1 MSNVTNPAPKGRT
14 GIFVFFI
21 FLVLSVVFL
30 LLETNSGSAEEISYS
45 DFMTKV
51 IDKEI
56 TQVCISDN
64 QEISGYF
71 TSSNNRPVRFT
82 TVIPYFDATLIDFLE
97 ENDVVVVGE
106 KSSVGIFY
114 YIERFLPWLM
124 FIFIFLFIAKQNSA
138 QNNRGFQFGKS
149 PARLYEPKLNCV
161 TFKDVA
167 GQVEAKEELA
177 EVVDYLKNPDKYTS
191 MGAKI
196 PKGVLLVGNPGTGKT
211 LLARA
216 VAGESGVPF
225 LHISGSDFVEMFV
238 GVGASR
244 VRDLF
249 EQGRKMSPCIIFIDE
264 IDAVGRAR
272 GAGLGGGHDEREQTL
287 NQLLV
292 EMDGFENKSGVIVLA
307 ATNRPDVLDA
317 ALLRPGRFDRQVTVS
332 LPDIK
337 EREAILKVHADKIKT
352 DDSVDLSKLARGT
365 PGMSGADLSN
375 ILNEAALFASRKN
388 LKAVTSVEVEEARD
402 KVLMGTAR
410 NSVVMPENEKLMTAY
425 HEAGHALQ
433 YYFLKNADPLHKV
446 TIIPRG
452 RALGVT
458 IGLPEED
465 TYCHTRE
472 WLLDRLVIF
481 YGGYTAEQIIY
492 GTTTTGTSNDI
503 QRATEIA
510 RRMVCEWGMSD
521 SIGAVSFGQEEEPIF
536 MGRDIARH
544 KSFSEE
550 TASKIDF
557 AVKEILDS
565 AKQQAYDNLNQHKN
579 LLDTLAKALVENET
593 LSDEEIRALPGFE
606 EICK

>member
-1 MSNVTNPAPKGRT
+1 MSNLNNPAPKGRS
-14 GIFVFFI
+14 GLLIFFVLLVISFI
-21 FLVLSVVFL
+21 FLTF
-30 LLETNSGSAEEISYS
+30 ETANGSGENISYS
-45 DFMTKV
+45 EFLSLVESKKIV
-51 IDKEI
+51 E
-56 TQVCISDN
+56 VYISDN

-71 TSSNNRPVRFT
+71 ASGNNRGVKFT
-82 TVIPYFDATLIDFLE
+82 TIIPYFDASLINFLE

-106 KSSVGIFY
+106 KSSVGVFY

-124 FIFIFLFIAKQNSA
+124 LIFIFFFIAKQNSA

-149 PARLYEPKLNCV
+149 PARLFEPKANCV

-177 EVVDYLKNPDKYTS
+177 EIVDYLKNPEKYTE

-249 EQGRKMSPCIIFIDE
+249 EQGRKISPCIIFIDE

-317 ALLRPGRFDRQVTVS
+317 ALLRPGRFDRQVTVT

-337 EREAILKVHADKIKT
+337 EREAILAVHAKKIKK
-352 DDSVDLSKLARGT
+352 DDSVDLARLARAT

-402 KVLMGTAR
+402 KVLMGAAR
-410 NSVVMPENEKLMTAY
+410 NSVVMPEKEKLMTAY

-446 TIIPRG
+446 TVIPRG

-472 WLLDRLVIF
+472 WLFDRIVIM
-481 YGGYTAEQIIY
+481 YGGYTAEQIVY

-503 QRATEIA
+503 QRATDIA

-521 SIGAVSFGQEEEPIF
+521 AIGAVSFGQEEEPIF
-536 MGRDIARH
+536 MGRDIARQ

-550 TASKIDF
+550 TASKIDG
-557 AVKEILDS
+557 AVKEILDR
-565 AKQQAYDNLNQHKN
+565 AKQQAYDNLNNHRN
-579 LLDTLAKALVENET
+579 LLDILAKALVENET
-593 LSDEEIRALPGFE
+593 LSDEEIRALPEFE
-606 EICK
+606 ELV

>member
-1 MSNVTNPAPKGRT
+1 MSNLNNPAPKGRS
-14 GIFVFFI
+14 GLLIFFVLLVISLI
-21 FLVLSVVFL
+21 FLTF
-30 LLETNSGSAEEISYS
+30 ETANGSGENISYS
-45 DFMTKV
+45 EFLSLVESKKIMEV
-51 IDKEI
+51 Y
-56 TQVCISDN
+56 ISDN

-71 TSSNNRPVRFT
+71 SSGNNRGVKFT
-82 TVIPYFDATLIDFLE
+82 TIIPYFDASLINFLE

-106 KSSVGIFY
+106 KSSVGVFY

-124 FIFIFLFIAKQNSA
+124 LIFIFFFIAKQNSA

-149 PARLYEPKLNCV
+149 PARLFEPKANCV

-177 EVVDYLKNPDKYTS
+177 EIVDYLKNPEKYTE

-249 EQGRKMSPCIIFIDE
+249 EQGRKISPCIIFIDE

-317 ALLRPGRFDRQVTVS
+317 ALLRPGRFDRQVTVT

-337 EREAILKVHADKIKT
+337 EREAILAVHAKKIKK
-352 DDSVDLSKLARGT
+352 DDSVDLARLARAT

-402 KVLMGTAR
+402 KVLMGAAR
-410 NSVVMPENEKLMTAY
+410 NSVVMPEKEKLMTAY

-446 TIIPRG
+446 TVIPRG

-472 WLLDRLVIF
+472 WLFDRIVIM
-481 YGGYTAEQIIY
+481 YGGYTAEQIVY

-503 QRATEIA
+503 QRATDIA

-521 SIGAVSFGQEEEPIF
+521 TIGAVSFGQEEEPIF
-536 MGRDIARH
+536 MGRDIARQ

-550 TASKIDF
+550 TASKIDG
-557 AVKEILDS
+557 AVKEILDR
-565 AKQQAYDNLNQHKN
+565 AKQQAYDNLNNHRN
-579 LLDTLAKALVENET
+579 LLDILAKALVENET

-606 EICK
+606 ELV

>member
-1 MSNVTNPAPKGRT
+1 MPNLNNKSSKGNF
-14 GIFVFFI
+14 GYYIF
-21 FLVLSVVFL
+21 FL
-30 LLETNSGSAEEISYS
+30 LLILSLAFLILDSGNKNEENISYS
-45 DFMTKV
+45 EFLTKV
-51 IDKEI
+51 SEKKISEVYI
-56 TQVCISDN
+56 TDN

-71 TSSNNRPVRFT
+71 TSSNNRGVKFT
-82 TVIPYFDATLIDFLE
+82 TVIPYFDSTLIDFLE
-97 ENDVVVVGE
+97 KNEVIVVGE
-106 KSSVGIFY
+106 KSSVGVLY
-114 YIERFLPWLM
+114 YIESFLPWLM
-124 FIFIFLFIAKQNSA
+124 FIFLFIFIAKQNAA
-138 QNNRGFQFGKS
+138 QSSRGFQFGKS
-149 PARLYEPKLNCV
+149 PARLFEAKSNSV

-167 GQVEAKEELA
+167 GQNEAKEELA
-177 EVVDYLKNPDKYTS
+177 EIVDYLKNPEKYTS

-216 VAGESGVPF
+216 VAGESGVAF

-292 EMDGFENKSGVIVLA
+292 EMDGFENKSGIIVLA

-317 ALLRPGRFDRQVTVS
+317 ALLRPGRFDRQVTVN

-337 EREAILKVHADKIKT
+337 EREAILKVHAEKIKT
-352 DDSVDLSKLARGT
+352 DESVDLLKLARGT
-365 PGMSGADLSN
+365 PGMSGADLAN
-375 ILNEAALFASRKN
+375 ILNESALFASRKN
-388 LKAVTSVEVEEARD
+388 LKAVTSVEIEEARD

-446 TIIPRG
+446 TVIPRG

-465 TYCHTRE
+465 TYCHTKE

-481 YGGYTAEQIIY
+481 YGGYSAEYLVY
-492 GTTTTGTSNDI
+492 GTSTTGTSNDI
-503 QRATEIA
+503 QRATDIA
-510 RRMVCEWGMSD
+510 RKMVCEWGMSEKV
-521 SIGAVSFGQEEEPIF
+521 GAVSFGQEDEPIF

-544 KSFSEE
+544 KSFSED
-550 TASKIDF
+550 TARKIDE
-557 AVKEILDS
+557 AVKEILDN
-565 AKQQAYDNLNQHKN
+565 AKMQAYENLKNHKN

-593 LSDEEIRALPGFE
+593 LSDEEIRTLPGFE
-606 EICK
+606 EL

>member
-1 MSNVTNPAPKGRT
+1 MSNLNNPAPKGRS
-14 GIFVFFI
+14 GLLIFFVLLVISLI
-21 FLVLSVVFL
+21 FLTF
-30 LLETNSGSAEEISYS
+30 ETANGSGENISYS
-45 DFMTKV
+45 EFLSLVESKKIV
-51 IDKEI
+51 E
-56 TQVCISDN
+56 VYISDN

-71 TSSNNRPVRFT
+71 ASGNNRGVKFT
-82 TVIPYFDATLIDFLE
+82 TIIPYFDASLINFLE

-106 KSSVGIFY
+106 KSSVGVFY

-124 FIFIFLFIAKQNSA
+124 LIFIFFFIAKQNSA

-149 PARLYEPKLNCV
+149 PARLFEPKANCV

-177 EVVDYLKNPDKYTS
+177 EIVDYLKNPEKYTE

-249 EQGRKMSPCIIFIDE
+249 EQGRKISPCIIFIDE

-317 ALLRPGRFDRQVTVS
+317 ALLRPGRFDRQVTVT

-337 EREAILKVHADKIKT
+337 EREAILAVHAKKIKK
-352 DDSVDLSKLARGT
+352 DDSVDLARLARAT

-402 KVLMGTAR
+402 KVLMGAAR
-410 NSVVMPENEKLMTAY
+410 NSVVMPEKEKLMTAY

-446 TIIPRG
+446 TVIPRG

-472 WLLDRLVIF
+472 WLFDRIVIM
-481 YGGYTAEQIIY
+481 YGGYTAEQIVY

-503 QRATEIA
+503 QRATDIA

-521 SIGAVSFGQEEEPIF
+521 TIGAVSFGQEEEPIF
-536 MGRDIARH
+536 MGRDIARQ

-550 TASKIDF
+550 TASKIDG
-557 AVKEILDS
+557 AVKEILDR
-565 AKQQAYDNLNQHKN
+565 AKQQAYDNLNNHRN
-579 LLDTLAKALVENET
+579 LLDILAKALVENET
-593 LSDEEIRALPGFE
+593 LSDEEIRALPEFE
-606 EICK
+606 ELV

>member
-1 MSNVTNPAPKGRT
+1 MSNLNSKQPKGKF
-14 GIFVFFI
+14 GYYIFFLLITLSMI
-21 FLVLSVVFL
+21 FLFVQ
-30 LLETNSGSAEEISYS
+30 TGDNKGNSISYS
-45 DFMTKV
+45 EFLTKV
-51 IDKEI
+51 EEQKISE
-56 TQVCISDN
+56 VYISDN
-64 QEISGYF
+64 QEIYGYF
-71 TSSNNRPVRFT
+71 ISSNNKGVKFN
-82 TVIPYFDATLIDFLE
+82 TVIPYFDSSLIEFLE
-97 ENDVVVVGE
+97 SHNVVVVGE
-106 KSSVGIFY
+106 KSTVGLFY
-114 YIERFLPWLM
+114 YIEKILPWIM
-124 FIFIFLFIAKQNSA
+124 FVFLFTLIIRQNAS
-138 QNNRGFQFGKS
+138 NNSKGFQFGKS
-149 PARLYEPKLNCV
+149 PARLFEAKSNCI

-177 EVVDYLKNPDKYTS
+177 EIVDYLKNPDKYTS

-216 VAGESGVPF
+216 VAGESGVAF

-249 EQGRKMSPCIIFIDE
+249 EQGRKMAPCIIFIDE

-292 EMDGFENKSGVIVLA
+292 EMDGFENKTGIIVLA

-317 ALLRPGRFDRQVTVS
+317 ALLRPGRFDRQVTVN

-337 EREAILKVHADKIKT
+337 EREAILRVHAEKIKT
-352 DDSVDLSKLARGT
+352 DESVDLERLSRAT
-365 PGMSGADLSN
+365 PGMSGADLAN

-388 LKAVTSVEVEEARD
+388 LKAVSNIEIEEARD

-410 NSVVMPENEKLMTAY
+410 NSVVMPEKEKLMTAY
-425 HEAGHALQ
+425 HEVGHALQ
-433 YYFLKNADPLHKV
+433 YYYLKNSDPLHKV
-446 TIIPRG
+446 TVIPRG

-465 TYCHTRE
+465 TYCHTKD
-472 WLLDRLVIF
+472 WLLDRLVIL
-481 YGGYTAEQIIY
+481 YGGYTAEKLVY

-503 QRATEIA
+503 QKATELA
-510 RRMVCEWGMSD
+510 RKMVCEWGMSD
-521 SIGAVSFGQEEEPIF
+521 DVGAVSFGQEDEPIF

-550 TASKIDF
+550 TAAKIDK
-557 AVKEILDS
+557 AIKEILEN
-565 AKQQAYDNLNQHKN
+565 AKQEAYNNLVKGRKF
-579 LLDTLAKALVENET
+579 LDTLAKSLVENET
-593 LSDEEIRALPGFE
+593 LTDEEIRALPGFE
-606 EICK
+606 EL

>member
-1 MSNVTNPAPKGRT
+1 MSNLNKNSSKSKFGYY
-14 GIFVFFI
+14 VFFI
-21 FLVLSVVFL
+21 FLIFSL
-30 LLETNSGSAEEISYS
+30 LILIFDTKNKNEENISYS
-45 DFMTKV
+45 DFLTKV
-51 IDKEI
+51 TEKKISEVYI
-56 TQVCISDN
+56 TDN

-71 TSSNNRPVRFT
+71 IGSNNRGVKFS
-82 TVIPYFDATLIDFLE
+82 TVIPYFDSTLIDFLE
-97 ENDVVVVGE
+97 KNEVVIVGE
-106 KSSVGIFY
+106 KSSVGFMY
-114 YIERFLPWLM
+114 YLQSFLPWIM
-124 FIFIFLFIAKQNSA
+124 FIFLFVFIARQNAAQNS
-138 QNNRGFQFGKS
+138 RGFQFGKS
-149 PARLYEPKLNCV
+149 PARLFEPKSNLV

-167 GQVEAKEELA
+167 GQDEAKEDLA
-177 EVVDYLKNPDKYTS
+177 EIVDYLKNPDKYIS

-216 VAGESGVPF
+216 VAGEADVSF

-249 EQGRKMSPCIIFIDE
+249 EQGRKMAPCIIFIDE

-292 EMDGFENKSGVIVLA
+292 EMDGFENKSGIIVLA

-317 ALLRPGRFDRQVTVS
+317 ALLRPGRFDRQVTVN

-337 EREAILKVHADKIKT
+337 EREAILNVHASKIKT
-352 DDSVDLSKLARGT
+352 DESVDLSKLARGT
-365 PGMSGADLSN
+365 PGMSGADLAN

-388 LKAVTSVEVEEARD
+388 IKAVTSVEIEEARD

-410 NSVVMPENEKLMTAY
+410 KSVVIPENEKLMTAY

-446 TIIPRG
+446 TVIPRG

-465 TYCHTRE
+465 TYCHTKE

-481 YGGYTAEQIIY
+481 YGGYSAEQLVY

-503 QRATEIA
+503 QRATDIA
-510 RRMVCEWGMSD
+510 RKMVCEWGMSEKV
-521 SIGAVSFGQEEEPIF
+521 GVVSFGQEDEPIF

-550 TASKIDF
+550 TAAKIDE
-557 AVKEILDS
+557 AVKEILVN
-565 AKQQAYDNLNQHKN
+565 AKNQAYKN
-579 LLDTLAKALVENET
+579 LENHRNFLDTLAKALVKNET
-593 LSDEEIRALPGFE
+593 LSDEDIRALPGFE
-606 EICK
+606 EL

>member
-1 MSNVTNPAPKGRT
+1 MANVNNNSPKGKF
-14 GIFVFFI
+14 GYYIFFI
-21 FLVLSVVFL
+21 FLILSLAFL
-30 LLETNSGSAEEISYS
+30 ILETSNGGEESISYS
-45 DFMTKV
+45 EFLTKV
-51 IDKEI
+51 TEKSI
-56 TQVCISDN
+56 TEVYITDN

-71 TSSNNRPVRFT
+71 TSSNNRGVKFT
-82 TVIPYFDATLIDFLE
+82 TVIPYFDSSLIDFLE
-97 ENDVVVVGE
+97 KNEVTVVGE
-106 KSSVGIFY
+106 KTSAGFMDYLQS
-114 YIERFLPWLM
+114 FLPWIM
-124 FIFIFLFIAKQNSA
+124 FIFLFLFIARQNAA

-149 PARLYEPKLNCV
+149 PARLFEAKANSI

-167 GQVEAKEELA
+167 GQNEAKEELA
-177 EVVDYLKNPDKYTS
+177 EVVDYLKNPDKYTE

-249 EQGRKMSPCIIFIDE
+249 AQGRKLSPCIIFIDE

-292 EMDGFENKSGVIVLA
+292 EMDGFENKSGIIVLA

-317 ALLRPGRFDRQVTVS
+317 ALLRPGRFDRQVTVN

-337 EREAILKVHADKIKT
+337 EREAILKVHAEKIKT
-352 DDSVDLSKLARGT
+352 DESVDLSKLARGT
-365 PGMSGADLSN
+365 PGMSGADLAN
-375 ILNEAALFASRKN
+375 ILNESALFASRKN
-388 LKAVTSVEVEEARD
+388 LKAVTSVEIEEARD
-402 KVLMGTAR
+402 KILMGTAR

-446 TIIPRG
+446 TVIPRG

-481 YGGYTAEQIIY
+481 YGGYTAEQIVY

-503 QRATEIA
+503 QRATDIA
-510 RRMVCEWGMSD
+510 RKMVCEWGMSENV
-521 SIGAVSFGQEEEPIF
+521 GAVSFGQEDEPIF

-544 KSFSEE
+544 KSFSED
-550 TASKIDF
+550 TSRKIDE
-557 AVKEILDS
+557 AVKEILDN
-565 AKQQAYDNLNQHKN
+565 AKKQAYENINNHRN

-606 EICK
+606 EL

>member
-1 MSNVTNPAPKGRT
+1 MTNMNNKSPKGKF
-14 GIFVFFI
+14 GYYIFFI
-21 FLVLSVVFL
+21 LIILSLAFL
-30 LLETNSGSAEEISYS
+30 LFQTGNGNEESISYS
-45 DFMTKV
+45 EFLLKV
-51 IDKEI
+51 TEKQI
-56 TQVCISDN
+56 TQVCITDS
-64 QEISGYF
+64 QEIWGYY
-71 TSSNNRPVRFT
+71 TSPNNRSIKFT
-82 TVIPYFDATLIDFLE
+82 TIIPYFDSTLIDFLE
-97 ENDVVVVGE
+97 KNEVVIVGE
-106 KSSVGIFY
+106 KSSVGFMDY
-114 YIERFLPWLM
+114 LQSFLPWIM
-124 FIFIFLFIAKQNSA
+124 FIFFFLFIARQNAA

-149 PARLYEPKLNCV
+149 PARLFEAKSNSV

-167 GQVEAKEELA
+167 GQNEAKEELA
-177 EVVDYLKNPDKYTS
+177 EIVDYLKNPDKYIS

-216 VAGESGVPF
+216 VAGESEVAF

-249 EQGRKMSPCIIFIDE
+249 EQGRRMSPCIIFIDE

-292 EMDGFENKSGVIVLA
+292 EMDGFENKSGIIVLA

-317 ALLRPGRFDRQVTVS
+317 ALLRPGRFDRQVTVN

-337 EREAILKVHADKIKT
+337 EREAILKVHAEKIKT
-352 DDSVDLSKLARGT
+352 DESVDLSKLARGT
-365 PGMSGADLSN
+365 PGMSGADLAN
-375 ILNEAALFASRKN
+375 ILNESALFASRKN
-388 LKAVTSVEVEEARD
+388 LKAVTSVEIEEARD

-446 TIIPRG
+446 TVIPRG

-465 TYCHTRE
+465 TYCHTKE

-481 YGGYTAEQIIY
+481 YGGYTAEQIVY

-503 QRATEIA
+503 QRATDIA
-510 RRMVCEWGMSD
+510 RKMVCEWGMSENV
-521 SIGAVSFGQEEEPIF
+521 GAVSFGQEDEPIF

-544 KSFSEE
+544 KSFSDD
-550 TASKIDF
+550 TAAKIDD
-557 AVKEILDS
+557 AVKEILDN
-565 AKQQAYDNLNQHKN
+565 AKKQAYENLKNHRN

-593 LSDEEIRALPGFE
+593 LSDEDIRALPGFE
-606 EICK
+606 EI

>member
-1 MSNVTNPAPKGRT
+1 MSNASNPAPKGRA
-14 GIFVFFI
+14 GLFIFFI
-21 FLVLSVVFL
+21 FIVLSVVFL
-30 LLETNSGSAEEISYS
+30 LLETKSGSAEEISYS

-51 IDKEI
+51 TEQKI

-71 TSSNNRPVRFT
+71 TSSNNRTVKFF

-97 ENDVVVVGE
+97 KNNVIVVGE
-106 KSSVGIFY
+106 KSSVGLFY

-149 PARLYEPKLNCV
+149 PARLFEPKANSV

-167 GQVEAKEELA
+167 GQVEAKEDLA

-249 EQGRKMSPCIIFIDE
+249 AQGRKLSPCIIFIDE

-317 ALLRPGRFDRQVTVS
+317 ALLRPGRFDRQVTVN

-337 EREAILKVHADKIKT
+337 EREAILKVHAEKIKT
-352 DDSVDLSKLARGT
+352 DESVDLSKLARGT
-365 PGMSGADLSN
+365 PGMSGADLAN
-375 ILNEAALFASRKN
+375 ILNESALFASRKN
-388 LKAVTSVEVEEARD
+388 LKAVSSVEIEEARD
-402 KVLMGTAR
+402 KVLMGNAR

-481 YGGYTAEQIIY
+481 YGGYTAEQIVY

-503 QRATEIA
+503 QRATDIA
-510 RRMVCEWGMSD
+510 RKMVCEWGMSENV
-521 SIGAVSFGQEEEPIF
+521 GAVSFGQEDEPIF

-544 KSFSEE
+544 KSFSED
-550 TASKIDF
+550 TAKKIDE
-557 AVKEILDS
+557 AVKEILDN
-565 AKQQAYDNLNQHKN
+565 AKKQAYENLNNHRN

-606 EICK
+606 EIL

>member
-1 MSNVTNPAPKGRT
+1 MASINNNSPKGKF
-14 GIFVFFI
+14 GYYIFFI
-21 FLVLSVVFL
+21 FLILSLAFL
-30 LLETNSGSAEEISYS
+30 ILETSNGSEESISYS
-45 DFMTKV
+45 EFLTKV
-51 IDKEI
+51 TDKKI
-56 TQVCISDN
+56 TEVYITDN

-71 TSSNNRPVRFT
+71 TSSNNRAVKFS
-82 TVIPYFDATLIDFLE
+82 TVIPYFDSTLINFLE
-97 ENDVVVVGE
+97 ENNVIIVGE
-106 KSSVGIFY
+106 KSSVSFLSY
-114 YIERFLPWLM
+114 VERFLPWI
-124 FIFIFLFIAKQNSA
+124 IFIFLFLLIAKQNSA
-138 QNNRGFQFGKS
+138 QNAKGFQFGKS
-149 PARLYEPKLNCV
+149 PARLFDAKSNSV
-161 TFKDVA
+161 TFNDVA
-167 GQVEAKEELA
+167 GQNEAKEELA
-177 EVVDYLKNPDKYTS
+177 EIVDYLKNPEKYIS

-216 VAGESGVPF
+216 VAGESGVAF

-292 EMDGFENKSGVIVLA
+292 EMDGFENKSGIIVLA

-317 ALLRPGRFDRQVTVS
+317 ALLRPGRFDRQVTVN

-337 EREAILKVHADKIKT
+337 EREAILKVHAQKIKT
-352 DDSVDLSKLARGT
+352 DESVDLSKLARGT
-365 PGMSGADLSN
+365 PGMSGADLAN

-388 LKAVTSVEVEEARD
+388 LKGVTSVEIEEARD

-446 TIIPRG
+446 TVIPRG

-481 YGGYTAEQIIY
+481 YGGYTAEQIVY

-503 QRATEIA
+503 QRATDIA
-510 RRMVCEWGMSD
+510 RKMVCEWGMSENV
-521 SIGAVSFGQEEEPIF
+521 GAVSFGQEDEPIF

-544 KSFSEE
+544 KTFSED
-550 TASKIDF
+550 TAKKIDE
-557 AVKEILDS
+557 AVKEILDN
-565 AKQQAYDNLNQHKN
+565 AKKQAYNNLEMHRN

-606 EICK
+606 EF

>member
-1 MSNVTNPAPKGRT
+1 MSNLNNPAPKGRS
-14 GIFVFFI
+14 GLLIFFVLLVISFI
-21 FLVLSVVFL
+21 FLTF
-30 LLETNSGSAEEISYS
+30 ETANGSGENISYS
-45 DFMTKV
+45 EFLSLVESKKIV
-51 IDKEI
+51 E
-56 TQVCISDN
+56 VYISDN

-71 TSSNNRPVRFT
+71 ASGNNRGVKFT
-82 TVIPYFDATLIDFLE
+82 TIIPYFDASLINFLE

-106 KSSVGIFY
+106 KSSVGVFY

-124 FIFIFLFIAKQNSA
+124 LIFIFFFIAKQNSA

-149 PARLYEPKLNCV
+149 PARLFEPKANCV

-177 EVVDYLKNPDKYTS
+177 EIVDYLKNPEKYTE

-249 EQGRKMSPCIIFIDE
+249 EQGRKISPCIIFIDE

-317 ALLRPGRFDRQVTVS
+317 ALLRPGRFDRQVTVT

-337 EREAILKVHADKIKT
+337 EREAILAVHAKKIKK
-352 DDSVDLSKLARGT
+352 DDSVDLARLARAT

-402 KVLMGTAR
+402 KVLMGAAR
-410 NSVVMPENEKLMTAY
+410 NSVVMPEKEKLMTAY

-446 TIIPRG
+446 TVIPRG

-472 WLLDRLVIF
+472 WLFDRIVIM
-481 YGGYTAEQIIY
+481 YGGYTAEQIVY

-503 QRATEIA
+503 QRATDIA

-521 SIGAVSFGQEEEPIF
+521 TIGAVSFGQEEEPIF
-536 MGRDIARH
+536 MGRDIARQ

-550 TASKIDF
+550 TASKIDG
-557 AVKEILDS
+557 AVKEILDR
-565 AKQQAYDNLNQHKN
+565 AKQQAYDNLNNHRN
-579 LLDTLAKALVENET
+579 LLDILAKALVENET

-606 EICK
+606 ELV

>member
-1 MSNVTNPAPKGRT
+1 MNNTNHPTQKGKA
-14 GIFVFFI
+14 GLFI
-21 FLVLSVVFL
+21 FFVLLVFSLVFL
-30 LLETNSGSAEEISYS
+30 AFESNASSSESIPYS
-45 DFMTKV
+45 DFLSMVSEK
-51 IDKEI
+51 KI

-71 TSSNNRPVRFT
+71 TSDNNR
-82 TVIPYFDATLIDFLE
+82 TVKFSTIIPYFDADLIDFLE
-97 ENDVVVVGE
+97 KNDVLIVGNQ
-106 KSSVGIFY
+106 SSVGLFY
-114 YIERFLPWLM
+114 YIERFFPWV
-124 FIFIFLFIAKQNSA
+124 IFIFLFIFIAKQNSA

-149 PARLYEPKLNCV
+149 PARLFEPKSNSV

-167 GQVEAKEELA
+167 GQIEAKEELA
-177 EVVDYLKNPDKYTS
+177 EIVDYLKNPEKYTS

-244 VRDLF
+244 LTDLF

-317 ALLRPGRFDRQVTVS
+317 ALLRPGRFDRQVTVT

-337 EREAILKVHADKIKT
+337 EREAILKVHAEKIKT
-352 DDSVDLSKLARGT
+352 DDSVDLAKLARAT

-375 ILNEAALFASRKN
+375 ILNESALFASRKN
-388 LKAVTSVEVEEARD
+388 LKAVSSVEIEEARD

-410 NSVVMPENEKLMTAY
+410 SSVVMPEKEKLMTAY
-425 HEAGHALQ
+425 HEAGHAIQ

-446 TIIPRG
+446 TVIPRG

-458 IGLPEED
+458 IGIPEED

-472 WLLDRLVIF
+472 WLFDRLVIL
-481 YGGYTAEQIIY
+481 YGGYTAEQIVY

-503 QRATEIA
+503 QRATDIA
-510 RRMVCEWGMSD
+510 RKMVCEWGMSED
-521 SIGAVSFGQEEEPIF
+521 VGVVSFGQEDEPIF

-544 KSFSEE
+544 KTFSEE
-550 TASKIDF
+550 TASKIDC
-557 AVKEILDS
+557 AVKEILDN
-565 AKQQAYDNLNQHKN
+565 AKQQAYDNLNNHRN
-579 LLDTLAKALVENET
+579 FLDILAKALVENET

-606 EICK
+606 QII

>member
-1 MSNVTNPAPKGRT
+1 MNNVNKPAPKGRT
-14 GIFVFFI
+14 GLFVFFI
-21 FLVLSVVFL
+21 FLVLSIVFL
-30 LLETNSGSAEEISYS
+30 VLESNAGSAEAIPYS
-45 DFMTKV
+45 DFLTKV
-51 IDKEI
+51 TDKKI

-71 TSSNNRPVRFT
+71 TSANNRTVKFT
-82 TVIPYFDATLIDFLE
+82 TVIPYFDASLINFLE

-106 KSSVGIFY
+106 KSSVGMFY

-149 PARLYEPKLNCV
+149 PARLFEPKANWV

-177 EVVDYLKNPDKYTS
+177 EVVDYLKNPDKYTE

-249 EQGRKMSPCIIFIDE
+249 EQGRKISPCIIFIDE

-317 ALLRPGRFDRQVTVS
+317 ALLRPGRFDRQVTVT

-337 EREAILKVHADKIKT
+337 EREAILAVHAKKIKK
-352 DDSVDLSKLARGT
+352 DDSVDLAKLARAT

-402 KVLMGTAR
+402 KVLMGAAR
-410 NSVVMPENEKLMTAY
+410 NSVVMPEKEKLMTAY

-446 TIIPRG
+446 TVIPRG

-472 WLLDRLVIF
+472 WLFDRIVIM
-481 YGGYTAEQIIY
+481 YGGYTAEQIVY

-503 QRATEIA
+503 QRATDIA

-521 SIGAVSFGQEEEPIF
+521 DVGAVSFGQEEEPIF
-536 MGRDIARH
+536 MGRDIARQ

-550 TASKIDF
+550 TASKIDG

-565 AKQQAYDNLNQHKN
+565 AKKQAYDNLNNHRN
-579 LLDTLAKALVENET
+579 LLDILAKALVENET

-606 EICK
+606 EFV

>member
-1 MSNVTNPAPKGRT
+1 MSNLNKNSSKSKFGYY
-14 GIFVFFI
+14 VFFI
-21 FLVLSVVFL
+21 FLIFSL
-30 LLETNSGSAEEISYS
+30 LILIFDTKNKNEENISYS
-45 DFMTKV
+45 DFLTKV
-51 IDKEI
+51 TEKKISEVYI
-56 TQVCISDN
+56 TDN

-71 TSSNNRPVRFT
+71 IGSNNRGVKFS
-82 TVIPYFDATLIDFLE
+82 TVIPYFDSTLIDFLE
-97 ENDVVVVGE
+97 KNEVVIVGE
-106 KSSVGIFY
+106 KSSVGFMY
-114 YIERFLPWLM
+114 YLQSFLPWIM
-124 FIFIFLFIAKQNSA
+124 FIFLFVFIARQNAAQNS
-138 QNNRGFQFGKS
+138 RGFQFGKS
-149 PARLYEPKLNCV
+149 PARLFEPKSNLV

-167 GQVEAKEELA
+167 GQDEAKEDLA
-177 EVVDYLKNPDKYTS
+177 EIVDYLKNPDKYIS

-216 VAGESGVPF
+216 VAGEANVSF

-249 EQGRKMSPCIIFIDE
+249 EQGRKMLPCIIFIDE

-292 EMDGFENKSGVIVLA
+292 EMDGFENQSGIIVLA

-317 ALLRPGRFDRQVTVS
+317 ALLRPGRFDRQVTVN

-337 EREAILKVHADKIKT
+337 EREAILNVHASKIKT
-352 DDSVDLSKLARGT
+352 DESVDLSKLARGT
-365 PGMSGADLSN
+365 PGMSGADLAN

-388 LKAVTSVEVEEARD
+388 IKAVTSVEIEEARD

-410 NSVVMPENEKLMTAY
+410 KSVVIPEEEKLMTAY

-446 TIIPRG
+446 TVIPRG

-465 TYCHTRE
+465 TYCHTKE

-481 YGGYTAEQIIY
+481 YGGYSAEQLVY

-503 QRATEIA
+503 QRATDIA
-510 RRMVCEWGMSD
+510 RKMVCEWGMSEKV
-521 SIGAVSFGQEEEPIF
+521 GVVSFGQEDEPIF

-550 TASKIDF
+550 TAAKIDE
-557 AVKEILDS
+557 AVKEILVN
-565 AKQQAYDNLNQHKN
+565 AKNQAYKN
-579 LLDTLAKALVENET
+579 LENHRNFLDTLAKTLVKNET
-593 LSDEEIRALPGFE
+593 LSDEDIRALPGFE
-606 EICK
+606 EL

>member
-1 MSNVTNPAPKGRT
+1 MSNLNKNSSKSKFGYY
-14 GIFVFFI
+14 VFFI
-21 FLVLSVVFL
+21 FLIFSL
-30 LLETNSGSAEEISYS
+30 LILIFDTKNKNEENISYS
-45 DFMTKV
+45 DFLTKV
-51 IDKEI
+51 TEKKISEVYI
-56 TQVCISDN
+56 TDN

-71 TSSNNRPVRFT
+71 IGSNNRGVKFS
-82 TVIPYFDATLIDFLE
+82 TVIPYFDSTLIDFLE
-97 ENDVVVVGE
+97 KNEVVIVGE
-106 KSSVGIFY
+106 KSSVGFMY
-114 YIERFLPWLM
+114 YLQSFLPWIM
-124 FIFIFLFIAKQNSA
+124 FIFLFVFIARQNAAQNS
-138 QNNRGFQFGKS
+138 RGFQFGKS
-149 PARLYEPKLNCV
+149 PARLFEPKSNLV

-167 GQVEAKEELA
+167 GQDEAKEDLA
-177 EVVDYLKNPDKYTS
+177 EIVDYLKNPEKYIS

-216 VAGESGVPF
+216 VAGEANVSF

-249 EQGRKMSPCIIFIDE
+249 EQGRKMLPCIIFIDE

-292 EMDGFENKSGVIVLA
+292 EMDGFENQSGIIVLA

-317 ALLRPGRFDRQVTVS
+317 ALLRPGRFDRQVTVN

-337 EREAILKVHADKIKT
+337 EREAILNVHASKIKT
-352 DDSVDLSKLARGT
+352 DESVDLSKLARGT
-365 PGMSGADLSN
+365 PGMSGADLAN

-388 LKAVTSVEVEEARD
+388 IKAVTSVEIEEARD

-410 NSVVMPENEKLMTAY
+410 KSVVIPEEEKLMTAY

-446 TIIPRG
+446 TVIPRG

-465 TYCHTRE
+465 TYCHTKE

-481 YGGYTAEQIIY
+481 YGGYSAEQLVY

-503 QRATEIA
+503 QRATDIA
-510 RRMVCEWGMSD
+510 RKMVCEWGMSEKV
-521 SIGAVSFGQEEEPIF
+521 GVVSFGQEDEPIF

-550 TASKIDF
+550 TAAKIDE
-557 AVKEILDS
+557 AVKEILVN
-565 AKQQAYDNLNQHKN
+565 AKNQAYKN
-579 LLDTLAKALVENET
+579 LENHRNFLDTLAKALVKNET
-593 LSDEEIRALPGFE
+593 LSDEDIRALPGFE
-606 EICK
+606 EL

>member
-1 MSNVTNPAPKGRT
+1 MANVNNNSPKGKF
-14 GIFVFFI
+14 GYYIFFI
-21 FLVLSVVFL
+21 FLILSLAFL
-30 LLETNSGSAEEISYS
+30 ILETSNGGEESISYS
-45 DFMTKV
+45 EFLTKV
-51 IDKEI
+51 TEKNI
-56 TQVCISDN
+56 TEVYITDN

-71 TSSNNRPVRFT
+71 TSSNNRGVKFT
-82 TVIPYFDATLIDFLE
+82 TVIPYFDSSLIDFLE
-97 ENDVVVVGE
+97 KNEVTVVGE
-106 KSSVGIFY
+106 KTSAGFMDYLQS
-114 YIERFLPWLM
+114 FLPWIM
-124 FIFIFLFIAKQNSA
+124 FIFLFLFIARQNAA

-149 PARLYEPKLNCV
+149 PARLFEAKANSI

-167 GQVEAKEELA
+167 GQNEAKEELA

-249 EQGRKMSPCIIFIDE
+249 AQGRKLSPCIIFIDE

-292 EMDGFENKSGVIVLA
+292 EMDGFENKSGIIVLA

-317 ALLRPGRFDRQVTVS
+317 ALLRPGRFDRQVTVN

-337 EREAILKVHADKIKT
+337 EREAILKVHAEKIKT
-352 DDSVDLSKLARGT
+352 DESVDLSKLARGT
-365 PGMSGADLSN
+365 PGMSGADLAN
-375 ILNEAALFASRKN
+375 ILNESALFASRKN
-388 LKAVTSVEVEEARD
+388 LKAVTSVEIEEARD
-402 KVLMGTAR
+402 KILMGTAR

-446 TIIPRG
+446 TVIPRG

-481 YGGYTAEQIIY
+481 YGGYTAEQIVY

-503 QRATEIA
+503 QRATDIA
-510 RRMVCEWGMSD
+510 RKMVCEWGMSENV
-521 SIGAVSFGQEEEPIF
+521 GAVSFGQEDEPIF

-544 KSFSEE
+544 KSFSED
-550 TASKIDF
+550 TSRKIDE
-557 AVKEILDS
+557 AVKEILDN
-565 AKQQAYDNLNQHKN
+565 AKKQAYENINNHRN

-606 EICK
+606 EL

>member
-1 MSNVTNPAPKGRT
+1 MNNVNKPASKGKT
-14 GIFVFFI
+14 GLFVFFI
-21 FLVLSVVFL
+21 FLVLSIIFL
-30 LLETNSGSAEEISYS
+30 VLESNSGSAESIPYS
-45 DFMTKV
+45 DFLTKV
-51 IDKEI
+51 TDKKI

-71 TSSNNRPVRFT
+71 TSANNRAVKFT
-82 TVIPYFDATLIDFLE
+82 TVIPYFDASLINFLE

-106 KSSVGIFY
+106 KSSVGVFY

-124 FIFIFLFIAKQNSA
+124 LIFIFFFIAKQNSA

-149 PARLYEPKLNCV
+149 PARLFEPKANCV

-177 EVVDYLKNPDKYTS
+177 EIVDYLKNPEKYTE

-249 EQGRKMSPCIIFIDE
+249 EQGRKISPCIIFIDE

-317 ALLRPGRFDRQVTVS
+317 ALLRPGRFDRQVTVT

-337 EREAILKVHADKIKT
+337 EREAILAVHAKKIKK
-352 DDSVDLSKLARGT
+352 DDSVDLARLARAT

-402 KVLMGTAR
+402 KVLMGAAR
-410 NSVVMPENEKLMTAY
+410 NSVVMPEKEKLMTAY

-446 TIIPRG
+446 TVIPRG

-472 WLLDRLVIF
+472 WLFDRIVIM
-481 YGGYTAEQIIY
+481 YGGYTAEQIVY

-503 QRATEIA
+503 QRATDIA

-521 SIGAVSFGQEEEPIF
+521 AIGAVSFGQEEEPIF
-536 MGRDIARH
+536 MGRDIARQ

-550 TASKIDF
+550 TASKIDG
-557 AVKEILDS
+557 AVKEILDR
-565 AKQQAYDNLNQHKN
+565 AKQQAYDNLNNHRN
-579 LLDTLAKALVENET
+579 LLDILAKALVENET

-606 EICK
+606 ELV

>member
-1 MSNVTNPAPKGRT
+1 M
-14 GIFVFFI
+14 
-21 FLVLSVVFL
+21 

-167 GQVEAKEELA
+167 GQVEAKEELS

>member
-1 MSNVTNPAPKGRT
+1 MSNLNKNSSKSKFGYY
-14 GIFVFFI
+14 VFFI
-21 FLVLSVVFL
+21 FLIFSL
-30 LLETNSGSAEEISYS
+30 LILIFDTKNKNEENISYS
-45 DFMTKV
+45 DFLTKV
-51 IDKEI
+51 TEKKISEVYI
-56 TQVCISDN
+56 TDN

-71 TSSNNRPVRFT
+71 IGSNNRGVKFS
-82 TVIPYFDATLIDFLE
+82 TVIPYFDSTLIDFLE
-97 ENDVVVVGE
+97 KNEVVIVGE
-106 KSSVGIFY
+106 KSSVGFMY
-114 YIERFLPWLM
+114 YLQSFLPWIM
-124 FIFIFLFIAKQNSA
+124 FIFLFVFIARQNAAQNS
-138 QNNRGFQFGKS
+138 RGFQFGKS
-149 PARLYEPKLNCV
+149 PARLFEPKSNLV

-167 GQVEAKEELA
+167 GQDEAKEDLA
-177 EVVDYLKNPDKYTS
+177 EIVDYLKNPDKYIS

-216 VAGESGVPF
+216 VAGEANVSF

-249 EQGRKMSPCIIFIDE
+249 EQGRKMLPCIIFIDE

-292 EMDGFENKSGVIVLA
+292 EMDGFENQSGIIVLA

-317 ALLRPGRFDRQVTVS
+317 ALLRPGRFDRQVTVN

-337 EREAILKVHADKIKT
+337 EREAILNVHASKIKT
-352 DDSVDLSKLARGT
+352 DESVDLSKLARGT
-365 PGMSGADLSN
+365 PGMSGADLAN

-388 LKAVTSVEVEEARD
+388 IKAVTSVEIEEARD

-410 NSVVMPENEKLMTAY
+410 KSVVIPEEEKLMTAY

-446 TIIPRG
+446 TVIPRG

-465 TYCHTRE
+465 TYCHTKE

-481 YGGYTAEQIIY
+481 YGGYSAEQLVY

-503 QRATEIA
+503 QRATDIA
-510 RRMVCEWGMSD
+510 RKMVCEWGMSEKV
-521 SIGAVSFGQEEEPIF
+521 GVVSFGQEDEPIF

-550 TASKIDF
+550 TAAKIDE
-557 AVKEILDS
+557 AVKEILVN
-565 AKQQAYDNLNQHKN
+565 AKNQAYKN
-579 LLDTLAKALVENET
+579 LENHRNFLDTLAKALVKNET
-593 LSDEEIRALPGFE
+593 LSDEDIRALPGFE
-606 EICK
+606 EL

>member
-1 MSNVTNPAPKGRT
+1 MANVNNNSPKGKF
-14 GIFVFFI
+14 GYYIFFI
-21 FLVLSVVFL
+21 FLILSLAFL
-30 LLETNSGSAEEISYS
+30 ILETSNGGEESISYS
-45 DFMTKV
+45 EFLTKV
-51 IDKEI
+51 TEKSI
-56 TQVCISDN
+56 TEVYITDN

-71 TSSNNRPVRFT
+71 TSSNNRGVKFT
-82 TVIPYFDATLIDFLE
+82 TVIPYFDSSLIDFLE
-97 ENDVVVVGE
+97 KNEVTVVGE
-106 KSSVGIFY
+106 KTSAGFMDYLQS
-114 YIERFLPWLM
+114 FLPWIM
-124 FIFIFLFIAKQNSA
+124 FIFLFLFIARQNAA

-149 PARLYEPKLNCV
+149 PARLFEAKANSI

-167 GQVEAKEELA
+167 GQNEAKEELA

-249 EQGRKMSPCIIFIDE
+249 AQGRKLSPCIIFIDE

-292 EMDGFENKSGVIVLA
+292 EMDGFENKSGIIVLA

-317 ALLRPGRFDRQVTVS
+317 ALLRPGRFDRQVTVN

-337 EREAILKVHADKIKT
+337 EREAILKVHAEKIKT
-352 DDSVDLSKLARGT
+352 DESVDLSKLARGT
-365 PGMSGADLSN
+365 PGMSGADLAN
-375 ILNEAALFASRKN
+375 ILNESALFASRKN
-388 LKAVTSVEVEEARD
+388 LKAVTSVEIEEARD
-402 KVLMGTAR
+402 KILMGTAR

-446 TIIPRG
+446 TVIPRG

-481 YGGYTAEQIIY
+481 YGGYTAEQIVY

-503 QRATEIA
+503 QRATDIA
-510 RRMVCEWGMSD
+510 RKMVCEWGMSENV
-521 SIGAVSFGQEEEPIF
+521 GAVSFGQEDEPIF

-544 KSFSEE
+544 KSFSED
-550 TASKIDF
+550 TSRKIDE
-557 AVKEILDS
+557 AVKEILDN
-565 AKQQAYDNLNQHKN
+565 AKKQAYENINNHRN

-606 EICK
+606 EL

>member
-1 MSNVTNPAPKGRT
+1 MSNLNNPAPKGRS
-14 GIFVFFI
+14 GLLIFFVLLVISFI
-21 FLVLSVVFL
+21 FLTF
-30 LLETNSGSAEEISYS
+30 ETANGSGENISYS
-45 DFMTKV
+45 EFLSLVESKKIV
-51 IDKEI
+51 E
-56 TQVCISDN
+56 VYISDN

-71 TSSNNRPVRFT
+71 ASGNNRGVKFT
-82 TVIPYFDATLIDFLE
+82 TIIPYFDASLINFLE

-106 KSSVGIFY
+106 KSSVGVFY

-124 FIFIFLFIAKQNSA
+124 LIFIFFFIAKQNSA

-149 PARLYEPKLNCV
+149 PARLFEPKANCV

-177 EVVDYLKNPDKYTS
+177 EIVDYLKNPEKYTE

-249 EQGRKMSPCIIFIDE
+249 EQGRKISPCIIFIDE

-317 ALLRPGRFDRQVTVS
+317 ALLRPGRFDRQVTVT

-337 EREAILKVHADKIKT
+337 EREAILAVHAKKIKK
-352 DDSVDLSKLARGT
+352 DDSVDLARLARAT

-402 KVLMGTAR
+402 KVLMGAAR
-410 NSVVMPENEKLMTAY
+410 NSVVMPEKEKLMTAY

-446 TIIPRG
+446 TVIPRG

-472 WLLDRLVIF
+472 WLFDRIVIM
-481 YGGYTAEQIIY
+481 YGGYTAEQIVY

-503 QRATEIA
+503 QRATDIA

-521 SIGAVSFGQEEEPIF
+521 TIGAVSFGQEEEPIF
-536 MGRDIARH
+536 MGRDIARQ

-550 TASKIDF
+550 TASKIDG
-557 AVKEILDS
+557 AVKEILDR
-565 AKQQAYDNLNQHKN
+565 AKLQAYDNLNNHRN
-579 LLDTLAKALVENET
+579 LLDILAKALVENET

-606 EICK
+606 ELV

>member
-1 MSNVTNPAPKGRT
+1 MSNLNNPAPKGRS
-14 GIFVFFI
+14 GLLIFFVLLVISLI
-21 FLVLSVVFL
+21 FLTF
-30 LLETNSGSAEEISYS
+30 ETANGRGENISYS
-45 DFMTKV
+45 EFLSLVESNKIV
-51 IDKEI
+51 E
-56 TQVCISDN
+56 VYISDN

-71 TSSNNRPVRFT
+71 ASGNNRGVKFT
-82 TVIPYFDATLIDFLE
+82 TIIPYFDAGLIDFLE
-97 ENDVVVVGE
+97 ENEVTVVG
-106 KSSVGIFY
+106 KQSSVGLLY
-114 YIERFLPWLM
+114 YVERFLPWL
-124 FIFIFLFIAKQNSA
+124 IFIFLFFFIAKQNSA

-149 PARLYEPKLNCV
+149 PARLFEPKANCV

-177 EVVDYLKNPDKYTS
+177 EVVDYLKNPEKYTE

-249 EQGRKMSPCIIFIDE
+249 EQGRKISPCIIFIDE

-317 ALLRPGRFDRQVTVS
+317 ALLRPGRFDRQVTVT

-337 EREAILKVHADKIKT
+337 EREAILAVHAKKIKK
-352 DDSVDLSKLARGT
+352 DDSVDLARLARAT

-402 KVLMGTAR
+402 KVLMGAAR
-410 NSVVMPENEKLMTAY
+410 NSVVMPEKEKLMTAY

-446 TIIPRG
+446 TVIPRG

-472 WLLDRLVIF
+472 WLFDRIVIM
-481 YGGYTAEQIIY
+481 YGGYTAEQIVY

-503 QRATEIA
+503 QRATDIA

-521 SIGAVSFGQEEEPIF
+521 AIGAVSFGQEEEPIF
-536 MGRDIARH
+536 MGRDIARQ

-550 TASKIDF
+550 TASKIDS
-557 AVKEILDS
+557 AVKEILDR
-565 AKQQAYDNLNQHKN
+565 AKQQAYDNLNNHRN
-579 LLDTLAKALVENET
+579 LLDILAKALVENET

-606 EICK
+606 ELV

>member
-1 MSNVTNPAPKGRT
+1 MSNVNKPAPKGRT
-14 GIFVFFI
+14 GLFVFFI
-21 FLVLSVVFL
+21 FLVLSIVFL
-30 LLETNSGSAEEISYS
+30 VLESNTGSAESIPYS
-45 DFMTKV
+45 DFLSKV
-51 IDKEI
+51 TDKKI

-71 TSSNNRPVRFT
+71 TSANNRSVKFT
-82 TVIPYFDATLIDFLE
+82 TVIPYFDASLINFLE
-97 ENDVVVVGE
+97 ENDVIVVGE
-106 KSSVGIFY
+106 KSSVGMFY

-124 FIFIFLFIAKQNSA
+124 LIFIFLTITKQNSA

-149 PARLYEPKLNCV
+149 PARLFEPKANWV

-177 EVVDYLKNPDKYTS
+177 EVVDYLKNPDKYVS

-249 EQGRKMSPCIIFIDE
+249 EQGRKISPCIIFIDE

-317 ALLRPGRFDRQVTVS
+317 ALLRPGRFDRQVTVT

-337 EREAILKVHADKIKT
+337 EREAILAVHAKKIKK
-352 DDSVDLSKLARGT
+352 DDSVDLARLARAT

-402 KVLMGTAR
+402 KVLMGAAR
-410 NSVVMPENEKLMTAY
+410 NSVVMPEKEKLMTAY

-446 TIIPRG
+446 TVIPRG

-472 WLLDRLVIF
+472 WLFDRIVIM
-481 YGGYTAEQIIY
+481 YGGYTAEQIVY

-503 QRATEIA
+503 QRATDIA

-521 SIGAVSFGQEEEPIF
+521 AIGAVSFGQEEEPIF
-536 MGRDIARH
+536 MGRDIARQ

-550 TASKIDF
+550 TASKIDG
-557 AVKEILDS
+557 AVKEILDR
-565 AKQQAYDNLNQHKN
+565 AKQQAYDNLNNHRN
-579 LLDTLAKALVENET
+579 LLDILAKALVENET

-606 EICK
+606 ELV

>member
-1 MSNVTNPAPKGRT
+1 MSNLNNPAPKGRS
-14 GIFVFFI
+14 GLLIFFVLLVISFI
-21 FLVLSVVFL
+21 FLTF
-30 LLETNSGSAEEISYS
+30 ETANGSGENISYS
-45 DFMTKV
+45 EFLSLVESKKIV
-51 IDKEI
+51 E
-56 TQVCISDN
+56 VYISDN

-71 TSSNNRPVRFT
+71 ASGNNRGVKFT
-82 TVIPYFDATLIDFLE
+82 TIIPYFDASLINFLE

-106 KSSVGIFY
+106 KSSVGVFY

-124 FIFIFLFIAKQNSA
+124 LIFIFFFIAKQNSA

-149 PARLYEPKLNCV
+149 PARLFEPKANCV

-177 EVVDYLKNPDKYTS
+177 EIVDYLKNPEKYTE

-249 EQGRKMSPCIIFIDE
+249 EQGRKISPCIIFIDE

-317 ALLRPGRFDRQVTVS
+317 ALLRPGRFDRQVTVT

-337 EREAILKVHADKIKT
+337 EREAILAVHAKKIKK
-352 DDSVDLSKLARGT
+352 DDSVDLARLARAT

-402 KVLMGTAR
+402 KVLMGAAR
-410 NSVVMPENEKLMTAY
+410 NSVVMPEKEKLMTAY

-446 TIIPRG
+446 TVIPRG

-472 WLLDRLVIF
+472 WLFDRIVIM
-481 YGGYTAEQIIY
+481 YGGYTAEQIVY

-503 QRATEIA
+503 QRATDIA

-521 SIGAVSFGQEEEPIF
+521 AIGAVSFGQEEEPIF
-536 MGRDIARH
+536 MGRDIARQ

-550 TASKIDF
+550 TASKIDG
-557 AVKEILDS
+557 AVKEILDR
-565 AKQQAYDNLNQHKN
+565 AKQQAYDNLNNHRN
-579 LLDTLAKALVENET
+579 LLDILAKALVENET

-606 EICK
+606 ELV